1 MSDINMDA
9 LAESHYAAQDPQFE
23 KIDFDGDKW
32 LENLQDLYGEI
43 NEKRLALAELEAEYA
58 SAVCYN
64 RHLNKAGRKL
74 NRVLELIEREL

>member
-1 MSDINMDA
+1 MSDLNMDA

-23 KIDFDGDKW
+23 KIEFDGDKW
-32 LENLQDLYGEI
+32 LENLQELYGEI
-43 NEKRLALAELEAEYA
+43 NEKRLALAELAAEYE

-74 NRVLELIEREL
+74 NRALELIEREL